1 MNREELRIKLLK
13 FINNFSYVIPDSKM
27 QEEMVYLALEE
38 CRSEQDDLFKKEA
51 LSALKKLIKD
61 KINDLYLKDR
71 DFLFK
76 NAIRNISS
84 SEFSENDKLKLLSIL
99 ISAIK
104 EPIEVDFYRKLVR
117 DNRYLK
123 DIFSPFFID
132 IDGNIYENDELK
144 EIFPKLLGMYYEYI
158 KENKIKICAEKLD
171 PNDERRILSRE
182 EVKNLYKRI
191 RMGDKDAKEQL
202 IIHNMRL
209 VKKVAYRYI
218 PSGIDF
224 EDLVQE
230 GVIGLNNAID
240 RFDPD
245 RDFAFSTYA
254 THWIRQ
260 AIKRYADDNCRTI
273 RIPVHKR
280 EWIYKISQ
288 KMQELELKFGS
299 GLSNDE
305 IAEKLGISL
314 NQLQEYFDLNQSV
327 GSLNLIVEG
336 RGGDKDTEIGDF
348 VADPTDEYDAVL
360 NEISNEKL
368 KEILKEILDPRSYRI
383 MLLRT
388 GLLDGRI
395 YTLEEIGSEFNVTRE
410 RIRQIEAK
418 ACKKLKKNPYF
429 KNIGEKDKARSK
441 MSTNASSIGEVKFK
455 SFKDLLNDRYDAN
468 TQDLIMKLLS
478 DSEIELLRS
487 RYGTNLDEFIEVD
500 DKSVIKEI
508 RDLIYK
514 VIPERLSNTTLE
526 VSEEIKD
533 VSISSLIDSDSPLV
547 FKLSKKFSS
556 EEINYIINTITEKD
570 LSLLKDAFGE
580 QLTANMYDEKLNS
593 SIGYLFSVTF
603 QKRVNDAKK
612 DFGDE
617 ALSVRS
623 LREILDKECSPER
636 VNQVLKSLTPNER
649 RLLAKRYGG
658 VNFDKVYELDDI
670 NTIAKINTLVQ
681 EIVLEEV
688 SRRALIIGNKTFVD
702 LLSRSYSVSDISE
715 VLKLLSDDDKELLQA
730 RYGVDFNQ
738 LLLKKSFKESEE
750 LSKIILV
757 KVPRLLGKEMKI
769 KEPNVS
775 KYNVRGLTLY
785 EKLSSIKYSDEE
797 ISYILSSLTEE
808 EKSAL
813 SLHYGMSLQE
823 RAVDLDLGIDAL
835 EIFTK
840 AIPQRVSS
848 LNSKDARKTKKLTL
862 SDRLKE
868 KYSEEEIRFI
878 FNILN
883 EQQLQLLRLSYG
895 EKLNDVICGVDG
907 NVQQKIKI
915 LISSTLKRNI
925 DEAREKHSGELKVDT
940 LKDVLRDKYCD
951 EQIDVLVNSLP
962 VEKKELLVRRFG
974 ENYDEV
980 HDLADLSDV
989 AIVNSLVLSL
999 AKGNFSK
1006 RMLNSKS
1013 KTFMQILKE
1022 NYSDDEITYILTNLT
1037 EEEANLLKLRYGES
1051 FDTLCFVSSIETRNE
1066 IYNLVSKVIP
1076 GRVEELRNSDVAKK
1090 EAKVKQ
1096 KKLSLIEK
1104 LGRVYNLDE
1113 IKEIISSLTDEER
1126 TLLKLRYGENF
1137 DQFLK
1142 IDDKAQIKHINYLV
1156 STLLKKKTISQQKDR
1171 AKNFI
1176 IKLKE
1181 KYTDDEIKYILD
1193 NLSESERKLLTLRYG
1208 ENFDEFFSLDDQK
1221 LINRINFLYYGS
1233 IPKRVEKYR
1242 NPPVIKEKEKR
1253 KVLSNRTLVSRLK
1266 NQYSD
1271 DEIRFI
1277 FELINQEELALLQM
1291 GYGDDLTCCKA
1302 NLDKSLKNKL
1312 YRLISHGF
1320 RRKIEYIRQ
1329 ENNGSLKIY
1338 TLMEVLTHNLS
1349 DEEIVSFL
1357 ENLTDED
1364 KVLLESRYGK
1374 SLDEI
1379 ISIDDISVVAK
1390 INSLVQAKIKEY
1402 RRDKAVMKKESS
1414 KIYLSLIDRLKRK
1427 YSDSEIKY
1435 ILDNLSESEREMLA
1449 LRYGGNFDQYNML
1462 EDKKLAFRI
1471 HNFVNNTLLRRIEK
1485 YRNPS
1490 SESAK
1495 KKSLSLSERLSNYYS
1510 KEEIECIFSYIT
1522 EEELSLLQKGYGDDL
1537 SGIGISNDTS
1547 LRCKTYRLINS
1558 RFRKKLDSIKKE
1570 NNGVLRTCT
1579 LMENLRKRISLDQI
1593 KMFFDS
1599 LSSEER
1605 ELLVSRYGD
1614 DFDEITP
1621 ISDIRIVA
1629 KINSIVESHIVEV
1642 GKSKRKK
1649 DSVKIRVSFIDKLK
1663 EKYNDSEIKY
1673 ILDNL
1678 SESERKDLTL
1688 RFGENFDEYNSVE
1701 DEKVISRIN
1710 YLLYSAIPKRVE
1722 DYRNPSVKH
1731 KEKKGL
1737 SLYKRLLKY
1746 YSEEEIQCIFSYI
1759 TEEELSLLQKEYG
1772 DDLTNTDIFVDASL
1786 RKKTYTLIKDKF
1798 KKKLESIKQENNG
1811 SLRVCTLMESLRKR
1825 NSLEQISLLLD
1836 NLSSEERE
1844 LLVSRYGESFDEI
1857 IPISDIR
1864 IVARINSL
1872 IENRFGFECVATRV
1886 AQTRNK
1892 VLIERLKE
1900 KYSDAQIKEIFN
1912 SLTPKQIELLKS
1924 RYGED
1929 FDEFHRIEDK
1939 KQAIKINNLATKVV
1953 AGKYLLKKVPVSVP
1967 AVGIKTGVNNS
1978 SKRKIS
1984 KLKVLDMPGRFTLR
1998 KKRLSPISQLPSSVL
2013 VPSALELNR
2022 LNNTFGELAQND
2034 DYEVSCSLLNLEGLL
2049 LELKDNLGLLLKK
2062 IGFEKDV
2069 IGKVKAKKKD

>member
-1 MNREELRIKLLK
+1 M
-13 FINNFSYVIPDSKM
+13 
-27 QEEMVYLALEE
+27 
-38 CRSEQDDLFKKEA
+38 
-51 LSALKKLIKD
+51 
-61 KINDLYLKDR
+61 
-71 DFLFK
+71 
-76 NAIRNISS
+76 
-84 SEFSENDKLKLLSIL
+84 
-99 ISAIK
+99 
-104 EPIEVDFYRKLVR
+104 
-117 DNRYLK
+117 
-123 DIFSPFFID
+123 
-132 IDGNIYENDELK
+132 
-144 EIFPKLLGMYYEYI
+144 
-158 KENKIKICAEKLD
+158 
-171 PNDERRILSRE
+171 
-182 EVKNLYKRI
+182 
-191 RMGDKDAKEQL
+191 
-202 IIHNMRL
+202 
-209 VKKVAYRYI
+209 
-218 PSGIDF
+218 
-224 EDLVQE
+224 
-230 GVIGLNNAID
+230 
-240 RFDPD
+240 
-245 RDFAFSTYA
+245 
-254 THWIRQ
+254 
-260 AIKRYADDNCRTI
+260 
-273 RIPVHKR
+273 
-280 EWIYKISQ
+280 
-288 KMQELELKFGS
+288 
-299 GLSNDE
+299 
-305 IAEKLGISL
+305 
-314 NQLQEYFDLNQSV
+314 
-327 GSLNLIVEG
+327 
-336 RGGDKDTEIGDF
+336 
-348 VADPTDEYDAVL
+348 
-360 NEISNEKL
+360 
-368 KEILKEILDPRSYRI
+368 
-383 MLLRT
+383 
-388 GLLDGRI
+388 
-395 YTLEEIGSEFNVTRE
+395 
-410 RIRQIEAK
+410 
-418 ACKKLKKNPYF
+418 
-429 KNIGEKDKARSK
+429 
-441 MSTNASSIGEVKFK
+441 
-455 SFKDLLNDRYDAN
+455 LNDRYDDS
-468 TQDLIMKLLS
+468 TQDLIMRLLN

-487 RYGTNLDEFIEVD
+487 RYGANLDEFIELD
-500 DKSVIKEI
+500 DKSVIQEI

-514 VIPERLSNTTLE
+514 VIPERLQSTNLE
-526 VSEEIKD
+526 VSEKIDD
-533 VSISSLIDSDSPLV
+533 VSISSLIDEKSPLISR
-547 FKLSKKFSS
+547 LSKKFSS
-556 EEINYIINTITEKD
+556 EENNYIINTITEKD
-570 LSLLKDAFGE
+570 LSLLKEAFGE
-580 QLTANMYDEKLNS
+580 QLTANMYDDRINS

-603 QKRVNDAKK
+603 QKRVNDARKNFDDATLK
-612 DFGDE
+612 
-617 ALSVRS
+617 VRS
-623 LREILDKECSPER
+623 LKEILSCECSLER
-636 VNQVLKSLTPNER
+636 VEQVLKSLTPNER
-649 RLLAKRYGG
+649 RLLSKRYGG
-658 VNFDKVYELDDI
+658 INFDKVYEVDDI
-670 NTIAKINTLVQ
+670 NTIAKINTLVN

-688 SRRALIIGNKTFVD
+688 SRRNLMLGRKTFLD
-702 LLSRSYSVSDISE
+702 LLSHSYSVDDIAK
-715 VLKLLSDDDKELLQA
+715 VLKLLSDDDKELLQT
-730 RYGVDFNQ
+730 RYGTDFNQ
-738 LLLKKSFKESEE
+738 LIAKKSFKDTDDI
-750 LSKIILV
+750 SKIVLV

-769 KEPNVS
+769 KEPNID

-785 EKLSSIKYSDEE
+785 EKLVSCKYNENE
-797 ISYILSSLTEE
+797 ISHVLSSLTEE
-808 EKSAL
+808 EKNTLAL
-813 SLHYGMSLQE
+813 YYGMSLQE
-823 RAVDLDLGIDAL
+823 RAADLDLGMDSL

-840 AIPQRVSS
+840 VVPQSVS
-848 LNSKDARKTKKLTL
+848 LFNSKDARKTKKR
-862 SDRLKE
+862 SFNDRLKE
-868 KYSEEEIRFI
+868 KYNEEEIKYI

-883 EQQLQLLRLSYG
+883 ESQLQLLRLSYG
-895 EKLNDVICGVDG
+895 DKLDEVVCGVDSG
-907 NVQQKIKI
+907 VQQKINI
-915 LISSTLKRNI
+915 LINSTLKRAI
-925 DEAREKHSGELKVDT
+925 DDSREKNNGELKVESF
-940 LKDVLRDKYCD
+940 KEILREKYCD
-951 EQIDVLVNSLP
+951 EQIDAIIDLLP
-962 VEKKELLVRRFG
+962 LEKKDLLIRRFG
-974 ENYDEV
+974 E
-980 HDLADLSDV
+980 DLDKVFDLDDLSDI
-989 AIVNSLVLSL
+989 ARVNSLVLSL

-1013 KTFMQILKE
+1013 KTFLQILKE

-1076 GRVEELRNSDVAKK
+1076 VRVDELRNSDVAKN
-1090 EAKVKQ
+1090 EVKVKQ

-1156 STLLKKKTISQQKDR
+1156 STLLKKKTISQRKDR

-1402 RRDKAVMKKESS
+1402 RRDKATMKKESS
-1414 KIYLSLIDRLKRK
+1414 KIYLSLIDKLKRK

-1485 YRNPS
+1485 NRNPS
-1490 SESAK
+1490 SESVK

-1558 RFRKKLDSIKKE
+1558 GFRKKLDSIKKE

-1593 KMFFDS
+1593 KLFFDS

-1614 DFDEITP
+1614 DFDEITS

-1649 DSVKIRVSFIDKLK
+1649 DSVKIRASFIDKLK

-1722 DYRNPSVKH
+1722 DYRNPSIKH
-1731 KEKKGL
+1731 KEEKGL

-1786 RKKTYTLIKDKF
+1786 RKKTYTLIKGKF

-1836 NLSSEERE
+1836 NLSSEERA

-1872 IENRFGFECVATRV
+1872 IKNKFGFECVATRV

-1900 KYSDAQIKEIFN
+1900 KYSDAQIKEIFS

-1953 AGKYLLKKVPVSVP
+1953 AGKYLLKKVPVSVS
-1967 AVGIKTGVNNS
+1967 AVGIKSDSKETK
-1978 SKRKIS
+1978 KRKIS
-1984 KLKVLDMPGRFTLR
+1984 NFKVFDVPTRFTIR
-1998 KKRLSPISQLPSSVL
+1998 KKKIAPLANLPSSVL
-2013 VPSALELNR
+2013 IPSPEELAK
-2022 LNNTFGELAQND
+2022 LNNTFESLVQNN
-2034 DYEVSCSLLNLEGLL
+2034 DYEVSCGLLNIEDKL

-2062 IGFEKDV
+2062 IGIEKKV
-2069 IGKVKAKKKD
+2069 IGKVKAKKKE